1 MSSIAILSLVA
12 LTTTGLAL
20 IHETRL
26 RRAAYSVACR
36 LIEALRQHGGTHD
49 HAQDAK

>member
-1 MSSIAILSLVA
+1 MNSIAILSLFA

-26 RRAAYSVACR
+26 RRAVRNIACH
-36 LIEALRQHGGTHD
+36 LIQALRHHGRAHD
-49 HAQDAK
+49 HARDVK